1 MLAGCNTR
9 RPFLPV
15 VIKSCRTHTHTRC
28 PSTVRL
34 RTNKETSDV
43 QLGWPTGVDPRQY
56 VTMLDPLQLFMT
68 REPNPGFRSP
78 SASSSGVFSYDLAEG
93 VQSGHHLCE
102 STLGGQAPERSCP
115 TSTSGLCEHRVQ
127 GTRPEYKAIL
137 KDES

>member
-1 MLAGCNTR
+1 MSLCWT
-9 RPFLPV
+9 
-15 VIKSCRTHTHTRC
+15 
-28 PSTVRL
+28 
-34 RTNKETSDV
+34 
-43 QLGWPTGVDPRQY
+43 
-56 VTMLDPLQLFMT
+56 PLQLFMT

-115 TSTSGLCEHRVQ
+115 TSTSGLGEHRVQ

-137 KDES
+137 KDESWSLGVTTLSRRLMNALLESIT